1 MEFQYA
7 LRFESGER
15 RGEVVPISVV
25 TARGGSF
32 TIGRKPG
39 NSLQVT
45 DPSVSGKHAELDVDG
60 ESVGIRDLD
69 STNGT
74 HVGGRRVRQ
83 ASLAHGDDFVLGAV
97 EFRLLDTARPVDDL
111 PASNGDLVLETDPA
125 PAMVGDELGATRIQ
139 PRDDAL
145 EITAED
151 LARSR
156 RSSKLGPIVV
166 VVLAAVGGGLWWWLK
181 KGDGAGAGG
190 GRRGAA
196 VAAVSPPAGNLL
208 TKGYSFEGSS
218 VFEEGNGWAPD
229 ESQAARFDGS
239 SGARV
244 SGRRGARAEVYRGE
258 TALLTSDAVAVPSNA
273 RSLRAMASVGGT
285 GAGEVS
291 LGLRFTSR
299 DGVASSTVWSS
310 PFTIAAEPA
319 DEPSV
324 VSVVGLAPA
333 GMDEVAVLVRGEGAG
348 DARPSEDDE
357 SSDAVPSEIDV
368 DDVALVPAQDS
379 GLEAARHDEWSVTP
393 VGGDGGGSVR
403 AVAVSALD
411 QPLVSSLRV
420 HTTERVVDLS
430 DLAMSGA
437 DGSVSL
443 TVSSAGEAALRAEPV
458 LVQAGVATMG
468 PEGFAS
474 HGTSFERAGT
484 TDVLLGSNASLVRI
498 HFDPPVDLTAR
509 PAGEHVV
516 VRGKVPAGAKIR
528 IQVEF
533 SAERTRAERL
543 ARQAKDARSA
553 GDSGASL
560 RIWSELLASVPFE
573 QRLVDQAANEQAELI
588 AEGRDALKALA
599 QEVERARFFGLADLF
614 REKLERVR
622 ALGAQFEGSVLEES
636 CEALAEQIES
646 ELVALDAGKD
656 RNERLRLE
664 AVEAVLERRG
674 EQGLATRVGRY
685 KDGDRED
692 GQREDS

>member
-45 DPSVSGKHAELDVDG
+45 DPSVSGKHAELDVEG
-60 ESVGIRDLD
+60 ENVGIRDLD

-74 HVGGRRVRQ
+74 HVSGRRVRQ

-97 EFRLLDTARPVDDL
+97 EFRLLDTARPIDEL

-125 PAMVGDELGATRIQ
+125 PLPPGGGDLGVTQIQ
-139 PRDDAL
+139 PRDDGI

-166 VVLAAVGGGLWWWLK
+166 VALAAVGGGLWWWLK
-181 KGDGAGAGG
+181 KGDADGAGG

-196 VAAVSPPAGNLL
+196 VAAVAPPAGNLL
-208 TKGYSFEGSS
+208 TKDYSFEASGA
-218 VFEEGNGWAPD
+218 FESGAGWASD
-229 ESQAARFDGS
+229 ESLAALFDRS

-244 SGRRGARAEVYRGE
+244 SGRRGARAEAFRGE
-258 TALLTSDAVAVPSNA
+258 AALLVSDPVRVPSQSRA
-273 RSLRAMASVGGT
+273 LRATARVGGN

-291 LGLRFTSR
+291 LGLRFRSN
-299 DGVASSTVWSS
+299 DGLATSTVWSS
-310 PFTIAAEPA
+310 PVRLAAESPE
-319 DEPSV
+319 EPLEAT
-324 VSVVGLAPA
+324 VVGLAPP

-348 DARPSEDDE
+348 EPRPAEEDED
-357 SSDAVPSEIDV
+357 SDAAPSEIDV
-368 DDVALVPAQDS
+368 DDVALVPANDA
-379 GLEAARHDEWSVTP
+379 GLAALRHDEWSVTP
-393 VGGDGGGSVR
+393 VGGDGGERVR
-403 AVAVSALD
+403 AIAVSALD
-411 QPLVSSLRV
+411 RPLVSSVRV
-420 HTTERVVDLS
+420 QTSERVVDLS
-430 DLAMSGA
+430 EIALSGEGGSAALA
-437 DGSVSL
+437 V
-443 TVSSAGEAALRAEPV
+443 TSAGEATLRAEPD

-474 HGTSFERAGT
+474 HGTSFERPGT
-484 TDVLLGSNASLVRI
+484 TDLLLGSNATLVRV
-498 HFDPPVDLTAR
+498 HFDPPVDLRAR
-509 PAGEHVV
+509 PAGEHLV
-516 VRGKVPAGAKIR
+516 VRGKVPAGATITL
-528 IQVEF
+528 QVEF
-533 SAERTRAERL
+533 AAERTRAERL
-543 ARQAKDARSA
+543 ARQAKDARA
-553 GDSGASL
+553 GGDSGEAL
-560 RIWSELLASVPFE
+560 RIWSELLATVPFE

-614 REKLERVR
+614 REKLERVQ
-622 ALGAQFEGSVLEES
+622 ALGVQFQGSVLEET
-636 CEALAEQIES
+636 CAALAEEIRG
-646 ELVALDAGKD
+646 ELVALDAGRD

-664 AVEAVLERRG
+664 AVEAVLKRRG

-685 KDGDRED
+685 KDGERED
-692 GQREDS
+692 G